1 MTQDLVRNDQI
12 AEDIELFGTV
22 ILDNT
27 NKTPEQIIFGTDL
40 SDLTHCKK
48 GAKKTYT

>member
-40 SDLTHCKK
+40 SDFTHCKK